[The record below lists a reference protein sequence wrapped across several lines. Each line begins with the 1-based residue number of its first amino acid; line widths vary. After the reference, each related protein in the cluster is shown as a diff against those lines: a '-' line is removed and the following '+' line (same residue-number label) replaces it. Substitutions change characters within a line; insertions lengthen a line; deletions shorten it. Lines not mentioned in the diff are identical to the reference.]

1 MRRVGGKTVGCV
13 WCAKKSHKK
22 SFRAV
27 GRFRSPVRRR
37 VVGGRFIHCGH
48 PRANN
53 TPQLLPQRH
62 TTTHNEAVRGHLKQD
77 FPPRQTQ
84 PTKQTMSHKEEQPST
99 EQKLTTIVESFDEFN
114 LDMRTMT
121 RVRKEKEEFKIRELK
136 NAITRLDGELVAEV
150 KRRTEMNRATQMW
163 FEQSLATVNKQFHT
177 TLDER
182 TEGSERR
189 LDNLSDMITAL
200 DQKRIRDRKNILDE
214 VERTKIELL
223 QMLAAFKAEFVKDQ
237 KLRVLREEELQRQL
251 IVHEK
256 EVDGKFVEQTDKRE
270 ALYLAVRKILED
282 QIKLRDKA
290 EERFQAFFERELV
303 QLHNMLR
310 VEKELREREDDE
322 IVDALNKY
330 TIKLQTSLNII
341 NATNL

>member
-1 MRRVGGKTVGCV
+1 M
-13 WCAKKSHKK
+13 
-22 SFRAV
+22 
-27 GRFRSPVRRR
+27 
-37 VVGGRFIHCGH
+37 
-48 PRANN
+48 
-53 TPQLLPQRH
+53 
-62 TTTHNEAVRGHLKQD
+62 
-77 FPPRQTQ
+77 
-84 PTKQTMSHKEEQPST
+84 
-99 EQKLTTIVESFDEFN
+99 TTIVESFDDFN
-114 LDMRTMT
+114 LDMRSMT
-121 RVRKEKEEFKIRELK
+121 RVRKEKEEFKVRELT

-189 LDNLSDMITAL
+189 LDNLSDMITVL

-256 EVDGKFVEQTDKRE
+256 EVDSKFVEQTDKRE
-270 ALYLAVRKILED
+270 TLYLAVRKILED

-290 EERFQAFFERELV
+290 EERFQAFFERELY
-303 QLHNMLR
+303 QLHDMLR

>member
-1 MRRVGGKTVGCV
+1 
-13 WCAKKSHKK
+13 
-22 SFRAV
+22 
-27 GRFRSPVRRR
+27 
-37 VVGGRFIHCGH
+37 
-48 PRANN
+48 
-53 TPQLLPQRH
+53 
-62 TTTHNEAVRGHLKQD
+62 
-77 FPPRQTQ
+77 
-84 PTKQTMSHKEEQPST
+84 MSHKEEQPST